1 MDTITLTHQGHTVA
15 LAAPHRLWFAAH
27 IEALPDGHPRKRLVV
42 FMALYAREILTGTI
56 PGPYRDEDAE
66 RFARLALVDADVIAR
81 HPHAST
87 AQLAQLLG
95 IPHDQL
101 TAFLHEHHDG
111 APPGWPRPCRVRRR
125 RQPAQPPR

>member
-15 LAAPHRLWFAAH
+15 LAAAHRLWFAAH

-42 FMALYAREILTGTI
+42 FMALYAREILTGKI

-66 RFARLALVDADVIAR
+66 CFARLALIDADVIKR
-81 HPHAST
+81 HPRAST

-101 TAFLHEHHDG
+101 TTFLHDNVD
-111 APPGWPRPCRVRRR
+111 ATVRRPRPCRIRRR
-125 RQPAQPPR
+125 RRPPQPAR